1 MLRGTCRDGRVV
13 DAPAPGLTAGGLHVG
28 NVETS
33 LATGGYD
40 EQRAAQVLAF
50 LAPLPVADVH
60 LLPFHQYGEPKYSLL
75 EREWTMAGVKA
86 PEEAEIALIKA
97 MVERAGYRVVVGG

>member
-1 MLRGTCRDGRVV
+1 
-13 DAPAPGLTAGGLHVG
+13 
-28 NVETS
+28 
-33 LATGGYD
+33 
-40 EQRAAQVLAF
+40 
-50 LAPLPVADVH
+50 VAEVH